1 MSQRIIDGI
10 VLPDRCDGRRRRE
23 AWVDSLTLGKIVFA
37 RCLDQPLRTYR
48 SAIESIEES
57 ERFRKLAWVER
68 GLLAGARVEPPVSGA
83 CSLPLSLGR
92 IVVEDGHP
100 VFLYRASVF
109 AREYRFDEARLREQQ
124 AGGALADRDI
134 ALLHRLRLVNSRN
147 RLTHA
152 LMTALLDMQR
162 EFLVTGDPL
171 ALAPLTQAAMSRFLT
186 ARAHLPMAA
195 DTGRI
200 SRLARGLGIT
210 LPDGRTQPL
219 AGLFPGERRLHCQRV
234 DALVKSERQ
243 LLLAGKIE
251 RPWSDGRLAALLERQ
266 YGTRLSRRSITAIRH
281 RLAIPDSRC
290 RAARADYRSATE
302 GFSPL
307 LPMTRSTLSAH
318 VPPQPG
324 VYEIRAPGGP
334 PADTEGRCDGEPI
347 GADRIPVVYIGS
359 TRDLRKRLSDH
370 LRGSSGNIRLASY
383 LTGGRA
389 KVRFRPIQRQW
400 RQIEKHLYRTFC
412 DTYGTPPACN
422 RMSP

>member
-1 MSQRIIDGI
+1 MSRQFIDGT
-10 VLPDRCDGRRRRE
+10 VLPERGDGRRRRE

-48 SAIESIEES
+48 CAIESIEES

-68 GLLAGARVEPPVSGA
+68 GLLAGARVEPPVPGA
-83 CSLPLSLGR
+83 CSLPPSLGR
-92 IVVEDGHP
+92 IMVEDGLP
-100 VFLYRASVF
+100 VLLYRASAF
-109 AREYRFDEARLREQQ
+109 AREYRFDEARLRGLR
-124 AGGALADRDI
+124 AGGALDERDV

-162 EFLVTGDPL
+162 EFLATGDPL
-171 ALAPLTQAAMSRFLT
+171 ALAPLTQAALSRFLT
-186 ARAHLPMAA
+186 ACAGLPMAA

-200 SRLARGLGIT
+200 SRLARGLGVT

-219 AGLFPGERRLHCQRV
+219 AGLLPGARQLHCHRL
-234 DALVKSERQ
+234 DSLVKSERQ
-243 LLLAGKIE
+243 LLLAGKIG
-251 RPWSDGRLAALLERQ
+251 RPWSDGQIAALLERQ
-266 YGTRLSRRSITAIRH
+266 YGTRLSRRSIAAIRH
-281 RLAIPDSRC
+281 RLAIPDSRR
-290 RAARADYRSATE
+290 RAARADYWAATE

-324 VYEIRAPGGP
+324 VYEIRAPGD
-334 PADTEGRCDGEPI
+334 PADGPEGRRDGEPI
-347 GADRIPVVYIGS
+347 GIDKVPVVYIGS

-383 LTGGRA
+383 LAGGRA

-412 DTYGTPPACN
+412 DTFGVPPAFN